1 MRLTRFKQQDF
12 LPKLR
17 HFLLPKIKEILL
29 RENGLHPE
37 DNPELVSGTIPRPLE
52 EQVYIAADRFYKH
65 NLMCLNYT
73 TYDVR

>member
-1 MRLTRFKQQDF
+1 MQLTRFKQQDF

-37 DNPELVSGTIPRPLE
+37 DNLELVSGTIPHPLE

-65 NLMCLNYT
+65 NLMRLNYT